1 MSSSDSNAM
10 IIDYWD
16 RRASLSVAEWEDFY
30 HRVTPLL
37 MRTRLPEQYSDPAR
51 RRELVIDFFEDK
63 ILLATA
69 TTKAGPLQSAHAL
82 HRYLKNYAQD
92 RMRFEANSPFEPAQL
107 DRIAHL
113 PADPVDL
120 AEQHLLHEA
129 GIDARAAEA
138 SASAFI
144 VGTLDESERV
154 LLRQD
159 TCASNEPKS
168 INSIG
173 TRYGIRAPYHRAKQL
188 GITRSKGDT
197 YRDYR
202 MSKIGAWLVS
212 TGATLDPDWREEIA
226 ALLNLL
232 CRQVRLLGSEDR

>member
-1 MSSSDSNAM
+1 MSGSDSNT
-10 IIDYWD
+10 IIVDYWH

-51 RRELVIDFFEDK
+51 RRELVTDFFEDK

-69 TTKAGPLQSAHAL
+69 TTRAGPLQSAHAL

-92 RMRFEANSPFEPAQL
+92 RLRTETDSLFEPAEP
-107 DRIAHL
+107 DTIANF
-113 PADPVDL
+113 PANPVDL
-120 AEQHLLHEA
+120 AEQQLLHEA
-129 GIDARAAEA
+129 GIDVRAAQA
-138 SASAFI
+138 SASVFI
-144 VGTLDESERV
+144 TGTLDEADRV

-159 TCASNEPKS
+159 SCAPSEPQS

-173 TRYGIRAPYHRAKQL
+173 TRYGIKAPYHRAKQL

-212 TGATLDPDWREEIA
+212 IGATLEPDWREEIA

-232 CRQVRLLGSEDR
+232 CRQVRLLCAED

>member
-1 MSSSDSNAM
+1 M
-10 IIDYWD
+10 IADYWH

-51 RRELVIDFFEDK
+51 RRELVTDFFEDK

-69 TTKAGPLQSAHAL
+69 TTRAGPLQSAYAL

-92 RMRFEANSPFEPAQL
+92 KLREGNDSLF
-107 DRIAHL
+107 AHL
-113 PADPVDL
+113 EPGAMADLPAAPVDL
-120 AEQHLLHEA
+120 AEQQLLHEA
-129 GIDARAAEA
+129 GINVREAEA
-138 SASAFI
+138 SAEAFI
-144 VGTLDESERV
+144 TSTLDEADRV

-159 TCASNEPKS
+159 TCAPGEPES
-168 INSIG
+168 INSVG
-173 TRYGIRAPYHRAKQL
+173 TRYGIKAPYHRAKQL

-212 TGATLDPDWREEIA
+212 IGATLDPDWREEIA

-232 CRQVRLLGSEDR
+232 CRQVRLLCAEDR